1 MKLVLVSQRVDYHG
15 DRGEQRDSLDQKLI
29 EFLVTGG
36 YLPVPVPNCLSAEGV
51 PKESLDQWIQAIGP
65 AAIILSGGND
75 IGDCP
80 IRDRTES
87 VLLSVA
93 ERDSLP
99 VLGIC
104 RGMQMMGVQ
113 AGAKLIKVD
122 AHVRTRHVLAGEIS
136 REVNSFHG
144 MALDSCPPGYQV
156 IAQSADGG
164 IEAIRHRHL
173 RWEGWMWHP
182 EREKTFHS
190 EDLSR
195 LRRVIG

>member
-15 DRGEQRDSLDQKLI
+15 ERNEQRDSLDQNLI
-29 EFLVTGG
+29 KFLITGG
-36 YLPVPVPNCLSAEGV
+36 YLPVPVPNSLSADDN
-51 PKESLDQWIQAIGP
+51 PKDSLAQWIQAIGP

-93 ERDSLP
+93 QRDSLP

-113 AGAKLIKVD
+113 AGARLRKVD
-122 AHVRTRHVLAGEIS
+122 DHVRTRHGLVGEIT

-144 MALDSCPPGYQV
+144 MALDACPPGYQV
-156 IAQSADGG
+156 IAQSVDGG
-164 IEAIRHRHL
+164 IEAIRHQYL
-173 RWEGWMWHP
+173 AWEGWMWHP
-182 EREKTFHS
+182 EREKIFHS
-190 EDLSR
+190 EDLLR
-195 LRRVIG
+195 LRKVIG